1 MLKNFIIYLFLITG
15 LTVHAQLY
23 KFGEVK
29 MDEISAQKDFKFP
42 EADAVIL
49 YRSVEVQV
57 GEYVIVKER
66 YKILTENGYD
76 YATVSIPYPNVQKV
90 EGATYNIVDGKIEKT
105 ELNRKLVFEDEV
117 VKGVKIRKFT
127 FPKVSVGSVL
137 EFKYKATRSTVSDID
152 MQYNIPIKKLNLIIR
167 NNTETN
173 YKILQNPRSFLLVSR
188 KQSGKTTTITASDV
202 APLEEEN
209 YVYDMDLFRSKIQF
223 KFTGFQDFLKLS
235 SFEDIGKF
243 LLELDDF
250 QRTFKAIKS
259 YDDDV
264 EALLGGE
271 KDQEKQAK
279 LIYNYLKKEIKWNGR
294 YGFISDNNSS
304 RDTFKKKEGDN
315 GDVNGLF
322 ISMLRSIGIEA
333 DPVLASTKANGI
345 PMTPS
350 VEAFNY
356 VLATA
361 VINGERKVFDLAQD
375 DSSYRMIAEKLLNW
389 QGYVLKDKNNLFWID
404 LTKTA
409 FSSKDTMINVT
420 IDEDLVVTGDAREKS
435 TGHYSMDIQSYV
447 EDLSEKNIKNI
458 VPYETSNCMIDEVA
472 IDSNDDVNNVTTV
485 SFDFE
490 MENVVDEIG
499 DKLYV
504 SPMFFM
510 GLEENPFLKEE
521 RKYPIDF
528 GFPKRKRGIIKI
540 TVPEGYQVESIPQ
553 SLSIR
558 LPDNLGS
565 FSLNLSQNANFI
577 QIASKYEINTSVF
590 PFDRYLD
597 LKAFFKARIEKEAEK
612 IVFVKS

>member
-29 MDEISAQKDFKFP
+29 MDEISAEKDFKFP

-152 MQYNIPIKKLNLIIR
+152 MQYNIPIKRLNLIIR

-389 QGYVLKDKNNLFWID
+389 QGYVLKDKDNLFWID

-420 IDEDLVVTGDAREKS
+420 IDEDLVVSGDAREKS

-540 TVPEGYQVESIPQ
+540 IVPEGYQVESIPQ